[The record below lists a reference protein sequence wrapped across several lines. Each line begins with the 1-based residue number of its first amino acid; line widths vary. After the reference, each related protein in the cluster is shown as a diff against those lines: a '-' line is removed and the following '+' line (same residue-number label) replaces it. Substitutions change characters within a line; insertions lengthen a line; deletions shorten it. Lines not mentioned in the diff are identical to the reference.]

1 MGTVAVGN
9 LSPDWNLQV
18 CLPHTMN
25 VVVQWR
31 IQGGAPV
38 RAPPP
43 PPYGTTFSQFHAV
56 FGNLGKNYMLV
67 LPAGGF
73 APPPREILDPPLYL
87 HKEFYL
93 DVFCYV
99 LTDLKS
105 VQCEHVLPSGF
116 ESESVPEFVSGNVNK
131 PLGYLYSERNF

>member
-38 RAPPP
+38 RDPPP
-43 PPYGTTFSQFHAV
+43 LTEQHFLNFMQFSETWV
-56 FGNLGKNYMLV
+56 KIICWCSPLEGLRLLLGKSWIRPFTM
-67 LPAGGF
+67 
-73 APPPREILDPPLYL
+73 

-93 DVFCYV
+93 DEFFYV

-116 ESESVPEFVSGNVNK
+116 ESESVPEFVSGDVNK